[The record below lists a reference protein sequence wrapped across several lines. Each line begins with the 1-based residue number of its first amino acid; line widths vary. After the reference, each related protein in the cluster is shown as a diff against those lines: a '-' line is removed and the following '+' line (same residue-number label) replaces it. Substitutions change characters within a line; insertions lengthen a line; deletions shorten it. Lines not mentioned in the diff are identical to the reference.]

1 MRRSLLIRLAALHL
15 PALGLALA
23 LGGPA
28 YAKPA
33 PRRGPAPGTST
44 ADMRAYLEELERR
57 GLVDKTNGTPERL
70 QAELRLADD
79 ELVAGR
85 PLDAARRLYAAVE
98 GPRFADLSESDD
110 FQDAEYRLGLALFRG
125 GSALTARAYFE
136 RSLKRG
142 KDAPLFEAALR
153 GYVDVCLE
161 EKSAADCS
169 GVLDKLKIEDVG
181 EELSYLRGRA
191 AFDLNERDVAEGE
204 LAKVTAKSR
213 FYSSALYLRG
223 VLRVK
228 AADFKGAQD
237 AFCAIADVKDGDAVR
252 FYIDGR
258 YYQLRDL
265 ARLALARVAHES
277 GKYDDAFYHYF
288 LIPSDSKKLPDAL
301 FEAAWSSLQRRDYDL
316 GARLVEEFLRTFPGS
331 SRVAE
336 ARVLYGT
343 LLVKTCR
350 FAKAEEAFNAV
361 LAEYEPLTY
370 TIEKLIDDPAGRRA
384 LAERLLRRAK
394 RVAEEA
400 KRKESEKA
408 AREANRPSGSDEA
421 KKQRAGGK
429 EPILGSIA
437 ARPTDE
443 VIAELLDL
451 DPRFYRV
458 EQLAHGL
465 DLGAT
470 DANHV
475 GDTWRSLAA
484 AIDKTPIA
492 SAATRV
498 DAPQLLEMT
507 IALGQEISAARTEA
521 QARPKA
527 ARGEL
532 DRSIS
537 ELERRRHELE
547 GALERLLDLQP
558 GGSAEQAK
566 GLSGLISADRA
577 RAGELAQRT
586 AKLRSRLEGASSDL
600 VRDALI
606 ELRGRIDSTL
616 RSARLGKI
624 DSVVGQ
630 KRRLEREIEDLAKGR
645 FPPELFGKLHLEG
658 LIKDDEVYWPPER
671 ELWLDEYDNFK

>member
-1 MRRSLLIRLAALHL
+1 MFGTAALVL
-15 PALGLALA
+15 LMSTPAQARRVHKKR
-23 LGGPA
+23 PA
-28 YAKPA
+28 ASRA
-33 PRRGPAPGTST
+33 TST
-44 ADMRAYLEELERR
+44 AEMPGYLEELERR
-57 GLVDKTNGTPERL
+57 GLVDKTTGTPERIQL
-70 QAELRLADD
+70 ELRRADE

-85 PLDAARRLYAAVE
+85 PLDAARRLYAVVE
-98 GPRFADLSESDD
+98 GPRFADLRESDD

-125 GSALTARAYFE
+125 GSALTARTYFE
-136 RSLKRG
+136 RSLRRG
-142 KDAPLFEAALR
+142 KDAPLYEAALR

-161 EKSAADCS
+161 EKSAMDCS
-169 GVLDKLKIEDVG
+169 AVLDRLKIDDVG
-181 EELSYLRGRA
+181 EELAYLRGRA
-191 AFDLNERDVAEGE
+191 AFDVNEREVAEGE

-228 AADFKGAQD
+228 ASDWKGAQD
-237 AFCAIADVKDGDAVR
+237 AFCAIADVKEGDSVR

-301 FEAAWSSLQRRDYDL
+301 FEAAWASLQRKDYDL
-316 GARLVEEFLRTFPGS
+316 GARLVEEFLKTFPGS
-331 SRVAE
+331 HRVAE

-370 TIEKLIDDPAGRRA
+370 TIERLIEDSAGRRA
-384 LAERLLRRAK
+384 LAEKLLARAK
-394 RVAEEA
+394 KLAEET
-400 KRKESEKA
+400 RNKENEKA
-408 AREANRPSGSDEA
+408 AREANRPSAADEA
-421 KKQRAGGK
+421 RKKRATAGGK
-429 EPILGSIA
+429 EPVLGSIA

-465 DLGAT
+465 DVGAT

-475 GDTWRSLAA
+475 GDVWRSLEAA
-484 AIDKTPIA
+484 VEKTPVA
-492 SAATRV
+492 SAATRI
-498 DAPQLLEMT
+498 DPPQLLEMT
-507 IALGQEISAARTEA
+507 VALGREIAAARSEA
-521 QARPKA
+521 ATRPKA
-527 ARGEL
+527 ARAEL
-532 DRSIS
+532 DQTVS

-547 GALERLLDLQP
+547 AALERLLDTQP

-566 GLSGLISADRA
+566 GLSELINADA
-577 RAGELAQRT
+577 VRAGELARRSARLRT
-586 AKLRSRLEGASSDL
+586 RLETASSDL

-606 ELRGRIDSTL
+606 ELRGRIDNTL

-645 FPPELFGKLHLEG
+645 FPPELFGKLHMEG